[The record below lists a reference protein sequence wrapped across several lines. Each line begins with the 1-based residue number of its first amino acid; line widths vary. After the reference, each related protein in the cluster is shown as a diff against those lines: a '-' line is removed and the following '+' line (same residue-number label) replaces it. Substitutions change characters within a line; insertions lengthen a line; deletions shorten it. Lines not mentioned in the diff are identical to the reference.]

1 MFLERGLL
9 LLLRVILI
17 LTLSFVCWVVPG
29 RVVALL
35 PLLLML
41 HVVCVEKSRLVHLF
55 QTIRRR
61 L

>member
-1 MFLERGLL
+1 MLLERGLP
-9 LLLRVILI
+9 LLLRAGST